1 MKPAIL
7 ALFGIILTLS
17 ALATQGISRAVGAEL
32 TPVERKFVARLSAGV
47 IVGGKMLLPPDPN
60 LVELDALAETGPEDL
75 RPAAALDLISWA
87 MARRL
92 STSAE
97 SAWKAAEAD
106 GQMGLY
112 QKWIERA
119 ALHFDTNYRKHFPF
133 PLDEFIVGGARSANF
148 VKDMQMTQR
157 SRTRL
162 KAVAGELRSKTCLEL
177 KKAFEQRG
185 QAAGLRDVD
194 PRADSTMLMEIS
206 EAQSGSL
213 MANLTSRASKPLTN
227 VIVISHATM
236 TPFEPKVP
244 EAAKM
249 LRGLNDFAGSL
260 VKGQGANS
268 DVYQDNVLLDQWFM
282 GRDTVSMV
290 FMPTLAPRQ
299 KISIPVCPSDSGECA
314 LRCSVAIYCDE
325 FMIREMPVLGLVA
338 WQRKDVA
345 SRLRRGSTAFD
356 DGKPRIVADNAY
368 EQTFQRARSAAKK

>member
-1 MKPAIL
+1 
-7 ALFGIILTLS
+7 
-17 ALATQGISRAVGAEL
+17 
-32 TPVERKFVARLSAGV
+32 
-47 IVGGKMLLPPDPN
+47 
-60 LVELDALAETGPEDL
+60 
-75 RPAAALDLISWA
+75 
-87 MARRL
+87 
-92 STSAE
+92 
-97 SAWKAAEAD
+97 
-106 GQMGLY
+106 
-112 QKWIERA
+112 
-119 ALHFDTNYRKHFPF
+119 
-133 PLDEFIVGGARSANF
+133 
-148 VKDMQMTQR
+148 
-157 SRTRL
+157 
-162 KAVAGELRSKTCLEL
+162 
-177 KKAFEQRG
+177 
-185 QAAGLRDVD
+185 
-194 PRADSTMLMEIS
+194 MLMEIS